1 VGKESEITMERMTNV
16 AKVIE
21 LVGRSK
27 VGWDDAANN
36 AVVEASKTVTNITGV
51 EVINCTGTVT
61 DGKITDYKA
70 NVKVAFGLTDR

>member
-1 VGKESEITMERMTNV
+1 MTEERIANV

-21 LVGRSK
+21 LVGRST
-27 VGWDDAANN
+27 VGWEDAANN
-36 AVVEASKTVTNITGV
+36 AVIEASKTVTHITGV
-51 EVINCTGTVT
+51 EIIHCTGTVK